1 VGSHI
6 ELAYRTYLDSE
17 VAADTYSLAMAKK
30 WIDDNT

>member
-1 VGSHI
+1 VGFHI

-17 VAADTYSLAMAKK
+17 VDTYSLAMAKK